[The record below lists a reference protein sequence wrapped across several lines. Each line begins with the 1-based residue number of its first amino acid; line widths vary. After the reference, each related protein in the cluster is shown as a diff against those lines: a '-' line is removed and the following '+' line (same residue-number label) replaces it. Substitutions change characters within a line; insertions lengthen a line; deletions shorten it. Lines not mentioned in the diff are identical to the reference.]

1 MLTHSNDIWCA
12 WKETVYARVKPY
24 FVMIFTSRTVT
35 QLEGRHPSLPPTL
48 LSNDPAGNID
58 QACTS
63 CSSVSQFIPL
73 SWSPYVR
80 FVHSLFRASRAISRH
95 QNSFRAQPP
104 SQVLGQW
111 RTANKNRE
119 EQQCW
124 GENQQRLKKQEMTA
138 ILTESS
144 SFTRFLTVC
153 SSCALDVIPTR
164 ASSKL
169 LYKQK
174 RR

>member
-1 MLTHSNDIWCA
+1 
-12 WKETVYARVKPY
+12 
-24 FVMIFTSRTVT
+24 MIFTSRIVYQLRSST
-35 QLEGRHPSLPPTL
+35 QLEGRHPSLPPPPPHPTL
-48 LSNDPAGNID
+48 LSNDPAGNIE

-63 CSSVSQFIPL
+63 CSSASQFVPL

-111 RTANKNRE
+111 RTANENRE